1 MITSV
6 FGGKFDFV
14 FQWHHRW
21 FALKG
26 ESVGRWGVGRLSEH
40 KTKDELK
47 KVCVIQLNFILTFFF
62 CFKEI

>member
-14 FQWHHRW
+14 SQWHHRW
-21 FALKG
+21 IALKG
-26 ESVGRWGVGRLSEH
+26 ESVGRWGVRRLAEQ

-47 KVCVIQLNFILTFFF
+47 KVCVIRLNFILTFFF
-62 CFKEI
+62 LF